1 MNSKIRWLR
10 ISYWVGAIVDAL
22 AAIMMLFPKLFLL
35 FSKVNLAPDTGFRF
49 GMRYGAPLMVGWTV
63 LLIWADRKPLE
74 RKDVLL
80 ITLFPVVAG
89 LVAIEAAAIV
99 AGLSSIGSMLLTL
112 IFQAGLALLF
122 GFSYLN
128 AAGEQIREN

>member
-1 MNSKIRWLR
+1 MDSKIRWLR
-10 ISYWVGAIVDAL
+10 ISYWTGAIVDAF

-35 FSKVNLAPDTGFRF
+35 FSKVDLAPDTGFRF

-74 RKDVLL
+74 RKGVLL

-89 LVAIEAAAIV
+89 LVAIEAAAI
-99 AGLSSIGSMLLTL
+99 ATGLSSIASTL
-112 IFQAGLALLF
+112 PILILQAGLVSLF

-128 AAGEQIREN
+128 ARGKD